1 MSTSSQFSSS
11 VAERW
16 VNGFRW
22 QFLQHVLCGD
32 RHRGSHSKSSLCRS
46 RTNGELSRL
55 SFHILTPAGDR
66 RDPDGHLP
74 PPLPSWEHDQREG
87 GCCEQLRQVFIW
99 SYKGCNII
107 TLLPT
112 TAPGDIT
119 PLARSRYTQPW
130 KRWDRAK
137 NIFRCHKIVQIRRMA
152 GKCSGLQGFLVFHSF
167 GGGNNDD

>member
-1 MSTSSQFSSS
+1 MQNNESMEVDDNSFSTFFAETGTGVHTPRAVFVDLEPTVNFSD
-11 VAERW
+11 
-16 VNGFRW
+16 FHFTFW
-22 QFLQHVLCGD
+22 Q
-32 RHRGSHSKSSLCRS
+32 
-46 RTNGELSRL
+46 
-55 SFHILTPAGDR
+55 AGDR
-66 RDPDGHLP
+66 RDQDRHLP
-74 PPLPSWEHDQREG
+74 SPLPSWEHDQREG